1 MSLFEDL
8 SSGARLT
15 FKKGDTDDFTFR
27 GEFDNGELQQNIGG
41 RPTGITYVCSCDAR
55 DSTKIYIQ
63 FIINRNTENY
73 YPKAEGNGGIYSVI
87 L

>member
-8 SSGARLT
+8 SRGARLT
-15 FKKGDTDDFTFR
+15 FKRGDTDEFNFE
-27 GEFDNGELQQNIGG
+27 GEFEGGVLVQLIGG
-41 RPTGITYVCSCDAR
+41 RPTGITYVCSFDAR

-63 FIINRNTENY
+63 FINNRNTENY